1 MNKEKKHIDPI
12 KEAIDFGIDVTLVY
26 KNLLLTPTQRI
37 KQNLNMIKI
46 AKELRNAG
54 RKRIKS

>member
-1 MNKEKKHIDPI
+1 MQNKKKNIDPI

-26 KNLLLTPTQRI
+26 KNLSLTPTQRL

-46 AKELRNAG
+46 ARELRNAG
-54 RKRIKS
+54 RKRVKS